1 MNFEDKPEIYQA
13 QDSKTPWIWYRLGDM
28 AKKKKF
34 RDQAMGRKLHYKL
47 YPDSIASE

>member
-28 AKKKKF
+28 AKKKEVQRSSDGK
-34 RDQAMGRKLHYKL
+34 KVTL
-47 YPDSIASE
+47 